1 MRRLLNR
8 LALGGG
14 AAGLSGLV
22 GLAPQADAAAPP
34 LTQAECRIV
43 SAIAVEVIKAVG
55 RDTLSVE
62 FRQSFRNWLGADLT
76 CDGPREIATPTT
88 NDIAAYN
95 TIRTVLASGEDPI
108 DLQAIGLK
116 AVPYSAQ

>member
-1 MRRLLNR
+1 MRKLLNR

-22 GLAPQADAAAPP
+22 GLASHAGATAPS
-34 LTQAECRIV
+34 LTRAECRVV
-43 SAIAVEVIKAVG
+43 SAIAVKVIKAVG
-55 RDTLSVE
+55 RDTLSLE

-76 CDGPREIATPTT
+76 CDGPREIATPTGA
-88 NDIAAYN
+88 DIDAYN
-95 TIRTVLASGEDPI
+95 TIRTVLASGPDPI

-116 AVPYSAQ
+116 AVP